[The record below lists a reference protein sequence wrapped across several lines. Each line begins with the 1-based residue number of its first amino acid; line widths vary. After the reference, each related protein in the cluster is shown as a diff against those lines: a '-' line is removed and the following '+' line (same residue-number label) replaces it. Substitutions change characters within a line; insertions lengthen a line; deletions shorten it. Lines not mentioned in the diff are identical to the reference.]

1 MTDLSFIIDESL
13 ELSGLVRDIS
23 NDTLFHSIIFE
34 CADPLL
40 TEAAVQYLLLH
51 IFCDKKSGCG
61 KCAGCRGII
70 NRTNVDVFIY
80 RGKALT
86 DTVEAIVSGL
96 GVIPLSCKRVYVIQN
111 AETLAPAAQSKL
123 LKSLEEPPRDTHFIL
138 CVPVIDILIP
148 TVRSRCRIVSLRPL
162 SVEAVRR
169 AMGRLYEGDPAVGLA
184 SELSGGSLAAAEVY
198 ITQTPVREIFELA
211 MDIFAN
217 LTGSPYAIKYSS
229 AVAELQSR
237 FPLFL
242 EYYAKIAR
250 DLLAVN
256 SSGIPLLKSRES
268 DILHISKQFSCAAL
282 IKIIESCATAAL
294 RYKFNGNAASVAE
307 ELLFTMLEVKALCR

>member
-1 MTDLSFIIDESL
+1 MTDLSFIIDESP
-13 ELSGLVRDIS
+13 ELLGIVRDIR

-34 CADPLL
+34 CADAMLAD
-40 TEAAVQYLLLH
+40 AAVQFLLLH
-51 IFCDKKSGCG
+51 IFCDNKSGCG

-86 DTVEAIVSGL
+86 DTVDEIVSSLFVMPL
-96 GVIPLSCKRVYVIQN
+96 GSKRVYVIRN
-111 AETLAPAAQSKL
+111 AETLAPAMQSKL
-123 LKSLEEPPRDTHFIL
+123 LKSLEEPPRDTHFVL
-138 CVPVIDILIP
+138 CVPVIDIMIP
-148 TVRSRCRIVSLRPL
+148 TVRSRCRIISLRPL
-162 SVEAVRR
+162 TVDAVKR
-169 AMGRLYEGDPAVGLA
+169 AMSRLYEGDPAVGLA
-184 SELSGGSLAAAEVY
+184 SELSGGSLAAAEEY
-198 ITQTPVREIFELA
+198 ITQTSVREVFALA

-217 LTGSPYAIKYSS
+217 LTGSPYVVKYAA
-229 AVAELQSR
+229 AVSELQSR

-250 DLLAVN
+250 DMLAVI

-268 DILHISKQFSCAAL
+268 DILDISKQFSRAAL
-282 IKIIESCATAAL
+282 LKIIESCATAAL
-294 RYKFNGNAASVAE
+294 RYKFNGNAASVSE